1 MPTTTSKRINRR
13 INRGNRHRVVLTRKE
28 YERLHREVEDLQDAL
43 AYETAK
49 RTARGFTLL
58 EDFTKELKKEGKLK
72 A

>member
-1 MPTTTSKRINRR
+1 
-13 INRGNRHRVVLTRKE
+13 
-28 YERLHREVEDLQDAL
+28 VEDLQDAL